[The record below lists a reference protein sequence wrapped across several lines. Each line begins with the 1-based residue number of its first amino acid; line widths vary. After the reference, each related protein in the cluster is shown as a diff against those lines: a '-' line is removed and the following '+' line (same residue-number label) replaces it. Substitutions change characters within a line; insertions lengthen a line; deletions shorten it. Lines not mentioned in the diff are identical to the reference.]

1 MENNNNNKSHFLDE
15 RGLQIYDQKIKEY
28 IDNSIAN
35 GLVGNKVPTI
45 SFKLIDGNLYYYISY
60 QN

>member
-28 IDNSIAN
+28 INNIIAN
-35 GLVGNKVPTI
+35 NSSGYKVPTI
-45 SFKLIDGNLYYYISY
+45 SFKIRDGKLYYYVEY
-60 QN
+60 

>member
-28 IDNSIAN
+28 INNSIAN
-35 GLVGNKVPTI
+35 SSVGNKVPTI

-60 QN
+60 

>member
-28 IDNSIAN
+28 IDNSIIRN
-35 GLVGNKVPTI
+35 QSCYKVTTI

-60 QN
+60 

>member
-28 IDNSIAN
+28 IDNSIIRN
-35 GLVGNKVPTI
+35 QSSYKVPTI

-60 QN
+60 

>member
-28 IDNSIAN
+28 INNSIAN
-35 GLVGNKVPTI
+35 GSAENKVPTI

-60 QN
+60 